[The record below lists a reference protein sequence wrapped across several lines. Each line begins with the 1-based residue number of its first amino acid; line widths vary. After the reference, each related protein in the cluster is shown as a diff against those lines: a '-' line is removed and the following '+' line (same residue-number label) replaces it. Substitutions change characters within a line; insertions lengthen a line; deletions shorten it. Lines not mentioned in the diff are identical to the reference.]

1 MRWNR
6 IATAIAVTVL
16 ATACANQPAPPPAKP
31 VIHMSRVDSFDSV
44 AEMRAASTAVVHVT
58 AGSAQPAD
66 LHDVSMT
73 VTEVSVDK
81 VVAGTMLNTKL
92 RITQFGSPEVSSPD
106 TSKLLVKGHR
116 YLLFVKP
123 YVISGVDTGQFLIT
137 GDQGAYELTSGRYE
151 LTGASGAKIPATLPV
166 TGFPAGVLAP

>member
-6 IATAIAVTVL
+6 IATAVAVTVM
-16 ATACANQPAPPPAKP
+16 ATACANPPAPPPEKP
-31 VIHMSRVDSFDSV
+31 VLHMSRVDSFDSV
-44 AEMRAASTAVVHVT
+44 AEMRAASTAVVRVT
-58 AGSAQPAD
+58 AGSARPAD

-81 VVAGTMLNTKL
+81 VVAGAMPDTKL

-106 TSKLLVKGHR
+106 TSKLLVEGRR

-123 YVISGVDTGQFLIT
+123 YVISGADTGQFLIT
-137 GDQGAYELTSGRYE
+137 GDQGAYELGSGGYR
-151 LTGASGAKIPATLPV
+151 LTGAPGAKIPATLPA
-166 TGFPAGVLAP
+166 TGFPAGALAP